1 MLIKNGRII
10 DPESKRDEIADILV
24 EEGIIT
30 KIHKN
35 IDIKDEV
42 FNAKGKIIAPGL
54 IDVHVHFREPGFE
67 YKEDILSGSKA
78 AARGGFTTVVCMAN
92 TAPVIDN
99 IETLKY
105 INDIK
110 RHSQINVLQ
119 VATVTKGLK
128 GTEIVNMEELKKYG
142 AAGFSDDGLPIMD
155 TNIVLNAM
163 LEAKRLNLPISFH
176 EEDPGLIYNPGVNDG
191 KISEKLGVKGASHL
205 AEDVMVARDCIIA
218 LKTGAKVNFQHI
230 SSGLSVDIIR
240 WAKSMGANITAEAS
254 PHHFSMTEE
263 DIFNF
268 NTNAKINPPLRT
280 ENDRMKLIDGLKDGT
295 IDIIATD
302 HAPHGKEEKSREFS
316 KAPSGIIGLETAL
329 SVGITYLVKNNH
341 LTIMQLLEKMT
352 VNPARL
358 YNLQSGIKEG
368 KKCDLVVFDIDE
380 KWIVD
385 EFYSKSSNSPF
396 IGKELCGKV
405 MLTICNCKVVYKD
418 K

>member
-119 VATVTKGLK
+119 VATVTKELK

-268 NTNAKINPPLRT
+268 NTNAKMNPPLRT

-405 MLTICNCKVVYKD
+405 MLTICNGKVVYKD